1 MRDKIRSI
9 RAVVTPTIRASW
21 VEGPL
26 LEDDTD
32 ATWVFRD
39 PATVGDE
46 VGIWTNV
53 GIVVGV
59 AERRFGLAVEIALG
73 SVVGV
78 PVGADDTN
86 AGDLVLGSAVGFEV
100 KVAVGID
107 VNVAVGVVVR
117 SAVGVAVGVPVGAAV
132 GVDDTNAGDLVLG
145 LAVGIEVRVAVGID
159 VGIAVGLAV
168 GEGVEHK

>member
-26 LEDDTD
+26 LENDTD

-107 VNVAVGVVVR
+107 VSVAVGVAVR
-117 SAVGVAVGVPVGAAV
+117 SAVGVAVGVPV